1 MKIKKYIDF
10 IKESMRY
17 NNSIWKLDE
26 DDIKEYFYDFSDIG
40 YIIDIELGFFKEL
53 GDRCL
58 FMPVSVTGTG
68 YNTPCYRITIVK
80 SQNIRKENVTDSI
93 LFAIDMISKY
103 TDSYVYVSLET
114 DPLESLD
121 INSVRIENGIYY
133 NNNEINNISICFVC
147 NKDVSIDQIKL
158 SEINGWEPDSIKDN
172 KIWIKVKKNELVDL
186 LISSRSDYIDLLKDW
201 DEIYDY
207 YDVYNYSTDIYT
219 LLKYELDKNNI
230 ELLVISLIKKHGI
243 DIFNYENE
251 KIKNQDDCIN
261 YYLNNINKLVKV
273 IERLN
278 KTQEPLN
285 EILDI
290 VGTYRMDAH
299 INQNCKD
306 LIEEFDEIVEEDFYF
321 YKEEDGEETYYY
333 LNFDNS
339 WLDVRDFD
347 DYYMEEF
354 KSLHDVFENYI
365 NSKNFN
371 YILYPNFKDY
381 GDYDSVQMNGEIS
394 EYLRNYKKV

>member
-186 LISSRSDYIDLLKDW
+186 LISPRSDYIDGLKDW

-261 YYLNNINKLVKV
+261 YYLNNINKLVEV

-299 INQNCKD
+299 INQNYKD
-306 LIEEFDEIVEEDFYF
+306 LIEEFDEIVEKDFYF

-365 NSKNFN
+365 NSKIFN